1 MVKFGYFKVRG
12 LSMKLKD
19 LLKKIDFSLVQGDL
33 NIEIR
38 DIFYDSRK
46 CISDSVF
53 ICLKGCDTDGHN
65 FINSAVAKGASAVV
79 VSDDV
84 RIDEN
89 ITVIRVKD
97 TREALAVMSAEF
109 FGNPASQLKTVAIT
123 GTKGKTTVSCMI
135 RTVLQKAGIKTGVI
149 GTLGV
154 IIDDKVIKTIN
165 TTPESYEI
173 QRFLRQMVD
182 NGCKCA
188 VMEASSLGLK
198 WHRMDGFTFDYGVFT
213 NFSMDHIG
221 GNEHENMQEYLECK
235 SLLFKKCRLG
245 LINIDDE
252 NYSDILKNHTCE
264 VETYGFSHDADIIA
278 FNEKL
283 ISQSGYVGIH
293 FETAGKEELSV
304 NVDIPGKF
312 SIYNALAA
320 ISVCR
325 HFDVSENAITSG
337 LNEVKVKGRIESV
350 PVRGNYTLL
359 IDYAHNALSMENI
372 LTTLREYRPNRL
384 ITLFGAGGNRPK
396 VRRYEMGEV
405 SGKLSDLS
413 VVTADNSRNED
424 VMDIISDIE
433 VGLRKTR
440 GKFIVIPDRRE
451 AIKYC
456 LSIAK
461 DNDIIVL
468 AGKGHED
475 YQEINGQRIHFD
487 EREIVADILKE
498 LREVQ

>member
-1 MVKFGYFKVRG
+1 
-12 LSMKLKD
+12 MKLKD
-19 LLKKIDFSLVQGDL
+19 LLEKIDFSLVQGDL
-33 NIEIR
+33 NIEIS

-53 ICLKGCDTDGHN
+53 ICLKGYDADGHN
-65 FINSAVAKGASAVV
+65 FINSAVAKGARAVV
-79 VSDDV
+79 ISDDV
-84 RIDEN
+84 RVDEN
-89 ITVIRVKD
+89 ITVVRVKD
-97 TREALAVMSAEF
+97 TREALAFMSAEF

-154 IIDDKVIKTIN
+154 IIDEKVIKTVN

-173 QRFLRQMVD
+173 QRFMRQMVD

-235 SLLFKKCRLG
+235 SLLFRKCRLG

-252 NYSDILKNHTCE
+252 NYRDILKNHTCE

-325 HFDVSENAITSG
+325 HFDISESAITSG

-350 PVRGNYTLL
+350 PVPGNYTLL

-456 LSIAK
+456 ISIAK

-498 LREVQ
+498 LSEVQ

>member
-1 MVKFGYFKVRG
+1 
-12 LSMKLKD
+12 MKLEN
-19 LLKKIDFSLVQGDL
+19 LIEKIDFTIVKGDL
-33 NIEIR
+33 NIEIN

-46 CISDSVF
+46 CTDKSMFV
-53 ICLKGCDTDGHN
+53 CLKGYDSDGHN
-65 FINSAVAKGASAVV
+65 FIGSAIQKGAHAIV
-79 VSDDV
+79 VSDYV
-84 RIDEN
+84 QIEEN
-89 ITVIRVKD
+89 VTVIRVKD
-97 TREALAVMSAEF
+97 TREALAFMSAAF

-123 GTKGKTTVSCMI
+123 GTKGKTTTSCMI
-135 RTVLQKAGIKTGVI
+135 RTVLQKAGIKTGVV

-154 IIDDKVIKTIN
+154 IIDDKVTKTVN

-182 NGCKCA
+182 CGCKCA

-221 GNEHENMQEYLECK
+221 GNEHESMQEYLECK
-235 SLLFKKCRLG
+235 SLLFKKCKLG
-245 LINIDDE
+245 LVNIDDK
-252 NYSDILKNHTCE
+252 NYRDILNGHTCE

-293 FETAGKEELSV
+293 FETMGKEKLSID
-304 NVDIPGKF
+304 VDIPGKF

-325 HFDVSENAITSG
+325 HFNVSEKAITEG

-350 PVRGNYTLL
+350 PVRGNFTLL

-396 VRRYEMGEV
+396 IRRYEMGEV

-413 VVTADNSRNED
+413 VVTADNSRNEN

-456 LSIAK
+456 LTIAK

-475 YQEINGQRIHFD
+475 YQEINGKKIHFD

-498 LREVQ
+498 LSGD

>member
-1 MVKFGYFKVRG
+1 
-12 LSMKLKD
+12 MKLKD
-19 LLKKIDFSLVQGDL
+19 LLEKIDFSLVQGDL
-33 NIEIR
+33 NIEIS

-53 ICLKGCDTDGHN
+53 ICLKGYDADGHN
-65 FINSAVAKGASAVV
+65 FINSAVAKGARAVV
-79 VSDDV
+79 ISDDV
-84 RIDEN
+84 RVDEN
-89 ITVIRVKD
+89 ITVVRVKD
-97 TREALAVMSAEF
+97 TREALAFMSAEF

-154 IIDDKVIKTIN
+154 IIDEKVIKTVN

-173 QRFLRQMVD
+173 QRFMRQMVD

-235 SLLFKKCRLG
+235 SLLFRKCRLG

-252 NYSDILKNHTCE
+252 NYRDILKNHTCE

-325 HFDVSENAITSG
+325 HFDISESAITSG

-350 PVRGNYTLL
+350 PVPGNYTLL

-498 LREVQ
+498 LSEVQ

>member
-1 MVKFGYFKVRG
+1 
-12 LSMKLKD
+12 MKLRD
-19 LLKKIDFSLVQGDL
+19 LVGKIDFSLVQGDL
-33 NIEIR
+33 NIEIS

-46 CISDSVF
+46 CIKNSVF
-53 ICLKGCDTDGHN
+53 ICLKGYDADGHN
-65 FINSAVAKGASAVV
+65 FIASAFAKGASAVV
-79 VSDDV
+79 ISDDV
-84 RIDEN
+84 QVDES

-97 TREALAVMSAEF
+97 TREALAFMSAEF

-154 IIDDKVIKTIN
+154 IIDEKVIKTVN

-173 QRFLRQMVD
+173 QRFLRRMVD
-182 NGCKCA
+182 CGCKCA

-221 GNEHENMQEYLECK
+221 GNEHENMQEYLDCK
-235 SLLFKKCRLG
+235 ALLFRKCKLG
-245 LINIDDE
+245 IINIDDE
-252 NYSDILKNHTCE
+252 NYRDILKDHTCD

-293 FETAGKEELSV
+293 FETAGKENLNV

-350 PVRGNYTLL
+350 PVPGNYTLL

-440 GKFIVIPDRRE
+440 GRFIVIPDRRE

-498 LREVQ
+498 LSEAR

>member
-1 MVKFGYFKVRG
+1 
-12 LSMKLKD
+12 MKLKD
-19 LLKKIDFSLVQGDL
+19 LLEKIDFSLVQGDL
-33 NIEIR
+33 NIEIS

-53 ICLKGCDTDGHN
+53 ICLKGYDADGHN

-79 VSDDV
+79 ISDDV
-84 RIDEN
+84 RVDEN
-89 ITVIRVKD
+89 ITVVRVKD
-97 TREALAVMSAEF
+97 TREALAFMSAEF

-154 IIDDKVIKTIN
+154 IIDEKVIKTVN

-173 QRFLRQMVD
+173 QRFMRQMVD

-235 SLLFKKCRLG
+235 SLLFRKCRLG

-252 NYSDILKNHTCE
+252 NYRDILKNHTCE

-283 ISQSGYVGIH
+283 TSQSGYVGIH

-325 HFDVSENAITSG
+325 HFGVSESAITSG

-350 PVRGNYTLL
+350 PVPGNYTLL

-456 LSIAK
+456 ISIAK

-498 LREVQ
+498 LSEVQ

>member
-1 MVKFGYFKVRG
+1 
-12 LSMKLKD
+12 MKLKD
-19 LLKKIDFSLVQGDL
+19 LLEKIDFSLVQGDL
-33 NIEIR
+33 NIEIS

-53 ICLKGCDTDGHN
+53 ICLKGYDADGHN
-65 FINSAVAKGASAVV
+65 FINSAVAKGARAVV
-79 VSDDV
+79 ISDDV
-84 RIDEN
+84 CVDEN
-89 ITVIRVKD
+89 ITVVRVKD
-97 TREALAVMSAEF
+97 TREALAFMSAEF

-154 IIDDKVIKTIN
+154 IIDEKVIKTVN

-173 QRFLRQMVD
+173 QRFMRQMVD

-235 SLLFKKCRLG
+235 SLLFRKCRLG

-252 NYSDILKNHTCE
+252 NYRDILKNHTCE

-293 FETAGKEELSV
+293 FETSGKEELSV

-325 HFDVSENAITSG
+325 HFDVSESAITSG
-337 LNEVKVKGRIESV
+337 LNEVKVKGRIEAV
-350 PVRGNYTLL
+350 PVPGNYTLL

-498 LREVQ
+498 LSEVQ

>member
-1 MVKFGYFKVRG
+1 
-12 LSMKLKD
+12 MKLKD
-19 LLKKIDFSLVQGDL
+19 LLEKIDFSLVQGDL
-33 NIEIR
+33 NIEIS

-53 ICLKGCDTDGHN
+53 ICLKGYDADGHN

-79 VSDDV
+79 ISDDV
-84 RIDEN
+84 RVDEN
-89 ITVIRVKD
+89 ITVVRVKD
-97 TREALAVMSAEF
+97 TREALAFMSAEF

-135 RTVLQKAGIKTGVI
+135 RTVLQKSGIKTGVI

-154 IIDDKVIKTIN
+154 IIDEKVIKTVN

-182 NGCKCA
+182 CGCKCA

-221 GNEHENMQEYLECK
+221 GNEHENMQEYLDCK
-235 SLLFKKCRLG
+235 ALLFRKCKLG
-245 LINIDDE
+245 IINIDDE
-252 NYSDILKNHTCE
+252 NYRDILKDHTCD

-293 FETAGKEELSV
+293 FETAGKENLNV

-350 PVRGNYTLL
+350 PVPGNYTLL

-372 LTTLREYRPNRL
+372 LTTIREYRPNRL

-498 LREVQ
+498 LSEAR